1 MFRFGSQATPYGE
14 LSWADV
20 ARPASPANP
29 KLPEPATV
37 LITAVN
43 EALGLSMVGI
53 VTLALRTSCANVSA
67 I

>member
-20 ARPASPANP
+20 ARPPSPEKP
-29 KLPEPATV
+29 KVPEPAIV
-37 LITAVN
+37 LITALWDT
-43 EALGLSMVGI
+43 LGLSMVGI
-53 VTLALRTSCANVSA
+53 VTLALRTWWAKVSA